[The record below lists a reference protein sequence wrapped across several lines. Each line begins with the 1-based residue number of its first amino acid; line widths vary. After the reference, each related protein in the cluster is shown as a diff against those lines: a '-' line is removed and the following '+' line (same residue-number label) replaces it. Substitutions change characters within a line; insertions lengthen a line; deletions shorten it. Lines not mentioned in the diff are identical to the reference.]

1 MNNLIL
7 QIIKKKNYF
16 LYFLIV
22 NILNIKKPDSGL
34 YLNQRHK
41 SLSNLFNNLIKE
53 DDLKIHIDAIDRM
66 SGRDFELYVAD
77 IFSILGYEAFLTPET
92 GDQGVDIIL
101 KKNDESIAVQ
111 TKRYSTSIGN
121 SAVQEVIAGRIY
133 YNCSRGIVITNNFYT
148 RSAHELSVSDG
159 LVELINRDGL
169 EKLITLARKNLLIDS
184 NK

>member
-16 LYFLIV
+16 LYLFIV
-22 NILNIKKPDSGL
+22 NIFDIKKPDSGL

-41 SLSNLFNNLIKE
+41 SLSNLFNNLTKE
-53 DDLKIHIDAIDRM
+53 GDLKIHIDAIDRV

-111 TKRYSTSIGN
+111 TKRYSASVGN
-121 SAVQEVIAGRIY
+121 SAVQEIIAGRIFY
-133 YNCSRGIVITNNFYT
+133 SCSRSIVITNNFYT
-148 RSAHELSVSDG
+148 KSAHELSVNDG
-159 LVELINRDGL
+159 LVELINRNGL
-169 EKLITLARKNLLIDS
+169 EKLIILARKKLVN
-184 NK
+184 